1 MKLKLITFSTIS
13 ALSVGSLAFAQD
25 QRGDN
30 PGERG
35 GRGGGNRHGLL
46 EKTTEGLNLTP
57 EQKAKVQPIIDQT
70 SPQIQTIRRDA
81 EQKIKTLVDNA
92 MAQVRPDPYARA
104 TENARRIAA
113 PAPRWSPR
121 RPEEP
126 WQPGRASRPVTSLL
140 TDPRTRAVGGAIAA
154 PLYAR
159 VGVGSL
165 TLVAKVAATLS
176 TLTNC

>member
-92 MAQVRPDPYARA
+92 MAQVRPILTPEQQKMLD
-104 TENARRIAA
+104 ESQHQRRGG
-113 PAPRWSPR
+113 R
-121 RPEEP
+121 RDGLRSHGTQEE
-126 WQPGRASRPVTSLL
+126 QG
-140 TDPRTRAVGGAIAA
+140 DQ
-154 PLYAR
+154 
-159 VGVGSL
+159 
-165 TLVAKVAATLS
+165 
-176 TLTNC
+176 